1 MGSVVLKKKDAGFT
15 LIEMMIALT
24 VLLIGMLGIAAMLVT
39 SIDANENNKRAT
51 EATYLA
57 EQQLDIFR
65 GTPYSAIPLA
75 MSSTDT
81 ANNTYI
87 NVEGNKTP
95 NESEPCCYTRWWVV
109 NENST
114 QTLKDITVYVKWS
127 YKGQS
132 HQVVLASEKSA

>member
-1 MGSVVLKKKDAGFT
+1 MGPVILKKKDEGFT
-15 LIEMMIALT
+15 LIEVMIALS

-57 EQQLDIFR
+57 EQQMDIFR
-65 GTPYSAIPLA
+65 GTPYSAIPTT
-75 MSSTDT
+75 MSPTDT

-95 NESEPCCYTRWWVV
+95 GQSELCCYTRWWVV
-109 NENST
+109 VPNST
-114 QTLKDITVYVKWS
+114 DTLKDITVYVKWS
-127 YKGQS
+127 FKGQS
-132 HQVVLASEKSA
+132 HQVVLTSEKSA